1 MTLLFVQAFSTYR
14 GGRKSAVGTRKYLCV
29 CKSQEKH
36 EDDEN
41 CFKDETKFKNNINS
55 VTCEAKL
62 METFPSIVLNIA
74 ATSPYNVLPLAFRS
88 RLTRN

>member
-1 MTLLFVQAFSTYR
+1 MQLVPENI
-14 GGRKSAVGTRKYLCV
+14 GV
-29 CKSQEKH
+29 CKSQEKD

-41 CFKDETKFKNNINS
+41 CFKDDTKFKNNINN

-88 RLTRN
+88 NRLTRS

>member
-1 MTLLFVQAFSTYR
+1 MQLVPENI
-14 GGRKSAVGTRKYLCV
+14 GV
-29 CKSQEKH
+29 CKSQEKD

-41 CFKDETKFKNNINS
+41 CFKDDTKFKNNINN

-74 ATSPYNVLPLAFRS
+74 ATRPYNVLPLGFRS
-88 RLTRN
+88 RLTRS

>member
-1 MTLLFVQAFSTYR
+1 MQLVPENI
-14 GGRKSAVGTRKYLCV
+14 GV
-29 CKSQEKH
+29 CKSQEKD

-41 CFKDETKFKNNINS
+41 CFKDDTKFKNNINN

-74 ATSPYNVLPLAFRS
+74 ATRPYNVLPLTFRS
-88 RLTRN
+88 RLTRS

>member
-1 MTLLFVQAFSTYR
+1 MQLVPENTGVY
-14 GGRKSAVGTRKYLCV
+14 
-29 CKSQEKH
+29 KSQEKH

-41 CFKDETKFKNNINS
+41 CFKDDTKFKNNINN

-74 ATSPYNVLPLAFRS
+74 ATSPYNVLPFVFRS
-88 RLTRN
+88 RLTRS